1 MIFYY
6 IECIFEIFCH
16 IVYAFWEKN
25 SVRSCLHISYQK
37 RVGGFHC
44 VWFCT
49 LFFPLAITV
58 FLFCNKSCCWRGRK
72 TQHKWVSSCSLPEST
87 QVLWREETWQGPMKS
102 IAEFLLIGV
111 RPGFHSA
118 PWWRHLV
125 PLKDSH
131 LQNVK
136 LACRKFTHLVVIFH
150 KTFEKRT
157 ITSWCCSKAIK
168 AKKEL
173 DKKASL
179 QKAATPK
186 QLVGCRPW
194 SEIAAGDTR
203 FVEKGTGISGTLCEY
218 WGLASWMS

>member
-25 SVRSCLHISYQK
+25 NVRRCLHISYQK

-72 TQHKWVSSCSLPEST
+72 TQHKWISTSSLPEFT
-87 QVLWREETWQGPMKS
+87 QVLWREEAWQSPMKS

-118 PWWRHLV
+118 PWWRHLS
-125 PLKDSH
+125 LSLTECKASKQKIH
-131 LQNVK
+131 TFGGHFSQNLWK
-136 LACRKFTHLVVIFH
+136 ENI
-150 KTFEKRT
+150 
-157 ITSWCCSKAIK
+157 ITSWCCSNAIK
-168 AKKEL
+168 AKKES
-173 DKKASL
+173 DKKGFL
-179 QKAATPK
+179 QKGATPK
-186 QLVGCRPW
+186 
-194 SEIAAGDTR
+194 
-203 FVEKGTGISGTLCEY
+203 
-218 WGLASWMS
+218 